1 MNPQSSHYCRRSI
14 YELAVATDWSSVTC
28 SKGSVMMRCIK
39 AAVLVCL
46 CALGT
51 GAAFAHDEPGERQ
64 RLATGDKIRIVA
76 FEPSGTVRRGVDTQ
90 FTIQIEVDLQSA
102 KEGVARVGF
111 NLDSPTS
118 FRMIDSRDLHEGI
131 QKVNFTVK
139 AKPVDWADRGYF
151 AMMVNM
157 GPKTTEA
164 QWTPT
169 ALAHKAIPVKR

>member
-1 MNPQSSHYCRRSI
+1 
-14 YELAVATDWSSVTC
+14 
-28 SKGSVMMRCIK
+28 MRCIK
-39 AAVLVCL
+39 SAALVCL
-46 CALGT
+46 VCTWDGRSFRARRSWRTTALR
-51 GAAFAHDEPGERQ
+51 D
-64 RLATGDKIRIVA
+64 GDKIRIVT
-76 FEPSGTVRRGVDTQ
+76 FQPSGAVRRGVETE

-131 QKVNFTVK
+131 QKISFAVK
-139 AKPVDWADRGYF
+139 TKPVDWGNRGYF
-151 AMMVNM
+151 AVIVNM
-157 GPKTTEA
+157 GPKKTEP

>member
-1 MNPQSSHYCRRSI
+1 MIRGAI
-14 YELAVATDWSSVTC
+14 VVAF
-28 SKGSVMMRCIK
+28 IF
-39 AAVLVCL
+39 L

-51 GAAFAHDEPGERQ
+51 GVVLAHDEAGDRP

-76 FEPSGTVRRGVDTQ
+76 FQPTGTVKGGVDTQ
-90 FTIQIEVDLQSA
+90 FTIQIEVELQSA

-118 FRMIDSRDLHEGI
+118 FRMIDSREVHEGI
-131 QKVNFTVK
+131 QKIKFSVK
-139 AKPVDWADRGYF
+139 TKPVDWGNRGYF
-151 AMMVNM
+151 AVMVNM
-157 GPKTTEA
+157 SPKTTEP